1 MISERTF
8 AERYT
13 SFWHQALPMG
23 EEVVSTVN
31 NHLVKEFPRRH
42 WLLPDREARQD
53 LISEISLRWFSARIV
68 EGRLSEHRPSDT
80 ELEQLATEAWRLISH
95 LRGSPSPELP
105 PPSRTEVREAKSLTE
120 ILAEFTRARND
131 PGLIVPRPSFA
142 GCGLL
147 SACRGDLLIG
157 RTLYEIKAVNRGF
170 HQPDLRQTV
179 VYCALNFASPQY
191 DIRRVGLLNP
201 RRGTYFDS
209 DLEWLIRN
217 LSGKGPAEL
226 FYEIL
231 DFLSTERVSV

>member
-1 MISERTF
+1 M
-8 AERYT
+8 
-13 SFWHQALPMG
+13 
-23 EEVVSTVN
+23 N
-31 NHLVKEFPRRH
+31 NHLTREFPRRH
-42 WLLPDREARQD
+42 WILPDRETRQD

-68 EGRLSEHRPSDT
+68 EGRLSKLTPSPV
-80 ELEQLATEAWRLISH
+80 ELEQLATEAWRFIGH
-95 LRGSPSPELP
+95 LRGSPNPELP
-105 PPSRTEVREAKSLTE
+105 SPSRAEIQEAKSLTE
-120 ILAEFTRARND
+120 ILVEFSRFRND

-147 SACRGDLLIG
+147 SACHGDVLIG
-157 RTLYEIKAVNRGF
+157 QTLYEIKSVDRGS
-170 HQPDLRQTV
+170 HQPDLRQIV

-209 DLEWLIRN
+209 DLEWLIQN
-217 LSGKGPAEL
+217 LSGKGSAEL

>member
-13 SFWHQALPMG
+13 SFWHQALPLG

-31 NHLVKEFPRRH
+31 NHLTKEFPRHH
-42 WLLPDREARQD
+42 WFLPDREARQD

-68 EGRLSEHRPSDT
+68 EGRLSKHLPSPA
-80 ELEQLATEAWRLISH
+80 ELEQLAAEAWRLIGH
-95 LRGSPSPELP
+95 LHGASSPELP
-105 PPSRTEVREAKSLTE
+105 LPSQTELQEAKSLTE
-120 ILAEFTRARND
+120 ILAEFTHYRHD
-131 PGLIVPRPSFA
+131 EGLIVPCPSFA

-147 SACRGDLLIG
+147 PACRGDLLIG
-157 RTLYEIKAVNRGF
+157 QTLYEIKSVDRGF
-170 HQPDLRQTV
+170 HQPDLRQIV

-201 RRGTYFDS
+201 RRATYFDS
-209 DLEWLIRN
+209 DLEWLIQN
-217 LSGKGPAEL
+217 LSGKGSAEL